1 MLKEKIA
8 VVGDKDSV
16 LAFAAIGLDVFAVLD
31 AEEAREKVKALARD
45 YSVIF
50 VTEQI
55 AEKISALLDRYKTKT
70 YPAIIPIPSSDGT
83 NGFGMN
89 NIKKDVEKAIGADIL
104 FREGK

>member
-31 AEEAREKVKALARD
+31 VEEAREKVKALARD